1 MFASLRG
8 DVVSVAKD
16 SMVLEV
22 GGVGYLVS
30 CSSRTL
36 DMARDAREVGQ
47 EVFLLVETVVREDS
61 IRLFGFADEEEQ
73 TWFRILT
80 TVQGVGGRIALN
92 ILGAL
97 GVSGLVDAIVT
108 GDKASLRQA
117 DGVGERI
124 AARVVSE
131 LEGKAPAREVEGEG
145 PRKVNMDHLASAR
158 AALLKLGFKADEASR
173 ALKFAIAEVA
183 GEDLRMEVLLKE
195 ALRILYS
202 PKAG

>member
-117 DGVGERI
+117 DGVGDRI

-131 LEGKAPAREVEGEG
+131 LEGKVPAREVEVEG

-158 AALLKLGFKADEASR
+158 AALLKLGFKTDEASR